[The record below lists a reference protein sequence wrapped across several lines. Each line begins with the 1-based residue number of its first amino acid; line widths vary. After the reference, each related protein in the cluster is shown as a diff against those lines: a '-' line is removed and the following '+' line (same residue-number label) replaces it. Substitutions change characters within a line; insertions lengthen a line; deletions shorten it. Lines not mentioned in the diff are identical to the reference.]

1 MYAIRYQVRV
11 GWLCSDRMGNPDVI
25 MGYSVAG
32 MYIVVM
38 VHGRWI
44 LGCLGNHHNDI

>member
-1 MYAIRYQVRV
+1 MICNRHKCNDQTRN
-11 GWLCSDRMGNPDVI
+11 LDVI

-38 VHGRWI
+38 VHSRWI
-44 LGCLGNHHNDI
+44 RVVWAT